1 MVGKL
6 TPDDIATASTLP
18 AIMGMSRYK
27 TPNDA
32 LRDAIDAMEGTREDT
47 WTGNEATRWGDRLEG
62 TIITEAAHRLGLND
76 LCLEFPKAF
85 FHSSLPLACSLD
97 GSAVGEGVITTS
109 VERGIY
115 CMNADRIDLSGT
127 GIIESKL
134 TSAAPEDVPP
144 PFRGPWQLQA
154 QMMCTGHKWGV
165 VATFYRGIELRLFVY
180 QADEG
185 MQKRITAAVHEFE
198 DRKRNRDWYPVAS
211 SDDADRAYAR
221 VDDGAPDIDLSS
233 FPDGDRMLAELVE
246 AKEAKAAA
254 ESRIDDA
261 QAAIKEI
268 MGSHEGA
275 RGLVGNNAYRV
286 AWPERNYKAQPEKV
300 VPAKEAYTKR
310 AATLTVRA
318 LD

>member
-32 LRDAIDAMEGTREDT
+32 LRDAIEEMEGTREDT
-47 WTGNEATRWGDRLEG
+47 WTGNEATRWGDKLEG
-62 TIITEAAHRLGLND
+62 TIITEAAYRLGLKD
-76 LCLEFPKAF
+76 LCLEFPEAF
-85 FHSSLPLACSLD
+85 FHDSLPLACSLD
-97 GSAVGEGVITTS
+97 GSAMGEGVITTS

-134 TSAAPEDVPP
+134 TSAAPEDIPS

-198 DRKRNRDWYPVAS
+198 DRKRNRDWYPAVS
-211 SDDADRAYAR
+211 SDDADRAYSR
-221 VDDGAPDIDLSS
+221 VDYGAPDIDLSS
-233 FPDGDRMLAELVE
+233 FPHGEAALVE
-246 AKEAKAAA
+246 LLEAKDAKAAA
-254 ESRIDDA
+254 ESRIEDA
-261 QAAIKEI
+261 QIVLKEI

-275 RGLVGNNAYRV
+275 RGLAGNAAYRV
-286 AWPERNYKAQPEKV
+286 VWQQISYKAKPKKV
-300 VPAKEAYTKR
+300 TPAKDGYSIR
-310 AATLTVRA
+310 AKTLK
-318 LD
+318 LKPID

>member
-1 MVGKL
+1 
-6 TPDDIATASTLP
+6 
-18 AIMGMSRYK
+18 
-27 TPNDA
+27 
-32 LRDAIDAMEGTREDT
+32 
-47 WTGNEATRWGDRLEG
+47 
-62 TIITEAAHRLGLND
+62 
-76 LCLEFPKAF
+76 LCLEFPEAF
-85 FHSSLPLACSLD
+85 FHDSLPLACSLD

-198 DRKRNRDWYPVAS
+198 DRKRNRDWYPAAS
-211 SDDADRAYAR
+211 SA
-221 VDDGAPDIDLSS
+221 VSSPSAPSS
-233 FPDGDRMLAELVE
+233 ACCTRLRRNCTPYCS
-246 AKEAKAAA
+246 AK
-254 ESRIDDA
+254 
-261 QAAIKEI
+261 
-268 MGSHEGA
+268 
-275 RGLVGNNAYRV
+275 
-286 AWPERNYKAQPEKV
+286 
-300 VPAKEAYTKR
+300 
-310 AATLTVRA
+310 
-318 LD
+318 

>member
-6 TPDDIATASTLP
+6 TPDDIATASTIPNIL
-18 AIMGMSRYK
+18 GLSRYK
-27 TPNDA
+27 TRNDA

-62 TIITEAAHRLGLND
+62 TIITEAADRLGLKD
-76 LCLEFPKAF
+76 LCLEFPEAF
-85 FHSSLPLACSLD
+85 FHDSLPLACSLD
-97 GSAVGEGVITTS
+97 GSATGEGVITTS

-180 QADEG
+180 QADEV
-185 MQKRITAAVHEFE
+185 MQKRITAAVIEFE
-198 DRKRNRDWYPVAS
+198 ERKKNRDWYPVAS
-211 SDDADRAYAR
+211 SDDADRAYAH
-221 VDDGAPDIDLSS
+221 VDDDAPDIDLSS
-233 FPDGDRMLAELVE
+233 CPDGDRMLTELVE

-254 ESRIDDA
+254 EARIEDA
-261 QAAIKEI
+261 QAGLKEI
-268 MGSHEGA
+268 MGSHKGA
-275 RGLVGNNAYRV
+275 RVLSGTAHTALSGRNGTTRRNQRRSCPQRKPTPNAR
-286 AWPERNYKAQPEKV
+286 PR
-300 VPAKEAYTKR
+300 
-310 AATLTVRA
+310 
-318 LD
+318 